1 VAGEGN
7 WRMANGV
14 AIAPAIIHLNLG
26 IEKKKCCIAA
36 QSTNKPWAMC
46 ISFQPHFPRP
56 AFAFPWTP
64 FAIEI
69 FIHTHTKSAAF
80 DLFAI

>member
-26 IEKKKCCIAA
+26 IEKKVLHCRTIDK
-36 QSTNKPWAMC
+36 
-46 ISFQPHFPRP
+46 
-56 AFAFPWTP
+56 
-64 FAIEI
+64 
-69 FIHTHTKSAAF
+69 
-80 DLFAI
+80 